1 MKKEQ
6 PILSICIPTYNRAKD
21 LNHNLTLI
29 ESYLENTSILD
40 TVCFVI
46 SNNCST
52 DETDVVVKHFVDE
65 GRLCIHYYKQEHN
78 IGAGPNQVYAVEKAS
93 TPWVMLL
100 GDDDYLEPWYI
111 VECLKQI
118 DEHPKLGC
126 IIPNYIDYYPATGE
140 YGHLREENCETQY
153 YNAGFETCMQ
163 NAWRAHQLSG
173 LCFRRENV
181 IEEFRKRGMNNLYPQ
196 IFFVSYNALRYDVLH
211 WGQKCLCVSGVP
223 QTKKDWGYGDDGL
236 VNDIFDNFK
245 HLGVSKKQRAVLE
258 SHFLKV
264 DKRYFW
270 ATKDTNLCIENILSG
285 KNVSYLGRYYIAKQI
300 LHEQCYTGKRLRFM
314 FYMLARV
321 ELLRKLLTGKPILL

>member
-1 MKKEQ
+1 MKDNQ

-29 ESYLENTSILD
+29 ESYLENSNLLD
-40 TVCFVI
+40 TVSLVI

-52 DETDVVVKHFVDE
+52 DETGVVVKHFVDE

-78 IGAGPNQVYAVEKAS
+78 IGAGPNQVYAVEKVS

-111 VECLKQI
+111 EECLKQI
-118 DEHPKLGC
+118 EEHPNLGC
-126 IIPNYIDYYPATGE
+126 IIPNYIDYNPATGE

-153 YNAGFETCMQ
+153 YNAGFDTCLQ

-181 IEEFRKRGMNNLYPQ
+181 IEEFHKRGINNLYPQ

-211 WGQKCLCVSGVP
+211 FGQKCLCVSGVP
-223 QTKKDWGYGDDGL
+223 QSQKDWNYGDDGL
-236 VNDIFDNFK
+236 VNDIYENFK
-245 HLGVSKKQRAVLE
+245 NLGVSKKQRARLE
-258 SHFLKV
+258 SYFMQIQ
-264 DKRYFW
+264 KRHLW
-270 ATKDTNLCIENILSG
+270 TTNTNLCVEKILSG

-300 LHEQCYTGKRLRFM
+300 LHDQCYTGRRLRFR
-314 FYMLARV
+314 FYLLARF
-321 ELLRKLLTGKPILL
+321 ELLRKLLTGKPIHL